1 MRVLVTGGAG
11 YIGAHTS
18 HLLADRGDYV
28 LVADDLSSGSRARVK
43 GFPLLEVDL
52 AEPAS
57 VAVVADAIRTHR
69 IDSVIHFAARKQ
81 VAESVERPAW
91 YYQQNVGSIANLIL
105 ALEVE
110 KTCSRLVFSS
120 TAAVYGD
127 AGGVIDESRVPAP
140 VNPYGAS
147 KLAGEQLV
155 EATAAAWPLSAV
167 SLRYFNVGGS
177 ARAEL
182 ADTGATNLI
191 PIILNQLMTGQRPG
205 IFGADYDTPD
215 GSCIRDYVH
224 VTDVA
229 EAHLAVLDT
238 LDGHVGHDVLNVGTG
253 TGTSVAGMVLALMN
267 ESDIHV
273 EPRIL
278 PRRPGDA
285 AEVVAAVGRIES
297 ATGWQARF
305 TLADIVSSAW
315 ESRRRAAAGAGTS

>member
-1 MRVLVTGGAG
+1 MVTGGAG

-18 HLLADRGDYV
+18 HLLASRGDFV
-28 LVADDLSSGSRARVK
+28 LIADDLSSGSRARVA

-57 VAVVADAIRTHR
+57 VAVIADAIRTHR

-81 VAESVERPAW
+81 VAESVQRPAW

-120 TAAVYGD
+120 TAAVYGQ
-127 AGGVIDESRVPAP
+127 AGGVIDENRQPDP
-140 VNPYGAS
+140 MNPYGAS
-147 KLAGEQLV
+147 KLAGEQLID
-155 EATAAAWPLSAV
+155 ATSAAWPLSAA

-182 ADTGATNLI
+182 ADKGASNLI
-191 PIILNQLMTGQRPG
+191 PIILDQLTSGQRPG
-205 IFGADYDTPD
+205 IFGSDYDTPD

-224 VTDVA
+224 ITDVA
-229 EAHLAVLDT
+229 EAHLVVLDSLVRRT
-238 LDGHVGHDVLNVGTG
+238 GHAVMNVGTG
-253 TGTSVAGMVLALMN
+253 SGTSVLEMVAALMN
-267 ESDIHV
+267 ESGIRA
-273 EPRIL
+273 EPRML

-285 AEVVAAVGRIES
+285 AEVVAAVDRIAT
-297 ATGWQARF
+297 ATGWRARF
-305 TLADIVSSAW
+305 TLDDIVASAW
-315 ESRRRAAAGAGTS
+315 DARRHEVVRAESG